1 MEQQLAVLVTVV
13 GSAILMAVFVA
24 VARSAGTPEGG
35 DAVSAATTRW
45 RTRVFWGLVVAF
57 IPLIALSL
65 MRLPYSS
72 GSDANAVIV
81 QATGHQWAWEISPNS
96 VPAGRNIEIR
106 VTGADVNHGFGLYD
120 AGNRL
125 VIQTQG
131 MPGYTNTLHY
141 SFSQPGTYQ
150 VRCLEYCGLG
160 HHTMM
165 GTLTVTPSAVGSAR

>member
-24 VARSAGTPEGG
+24 VARSAGTREDA
-35 DAVSAATTRW
+35 DAVSVAATRW
-45 RTRVFWGLVVAF
+45 RSRVFWGLVLVF

-81 QATGHQWAWEISPNS
+81 QATGHQWAWEIRPDS
-96 VPAGRNIEIR
+96 VPAERNIEIR
-106 VTGADVNHGFGLYD
+106 VTGADVNHGFALYD

-141 SFSQPGTYQ
+141 VFSHPGTYQ

-165 GTLTVTPSAVGSAR
+165 GTLTVTPNAVGSAK

>member
-13 GSAILMAVFVA
+13 GSAILMAVFVS
-24 VARSAGTPEGG
+24 VARSAGTREDA
-35 DAVSAATTRW
+35 DAVSVAATRW
-45 RTRVFWGLVVAF
+45 RSRVFWGLVVAF

-96 VPAGRNIEIR
+96 IPAGRNIEIR
-106 VTGADVNHGFGLYD
+106 VTGADVNHGFALYD
-120 AGNRL
+120 AANRL

-141 SFSQPGTYQ
+141 VFSHPGTYQ

-165 GTLTVTPSAVGSAR
+165 GTLTVTPNAVGSAR